1 MTLTAEQSRA
11 LVDAIATAP
20 SSVALADLRLEARRA
35 GLFDVGGGFVEV
47 LMGLREYRLSQLAVG
62 EPDGR
67 AANVQTRSPGQ
78 LPASLLTR
86 PPQIA

>member
-1 MTLTAEQSRA
+1 MTLNAEQSRA
-11 LVDAIATAP
+11 LVDAIAAAP

-35 GLFDVGGGFVEV
+35 GLFDAGGGFLEV

-67 AANVQTRSPGQ
+67 AANGETRSPDQ
-78 LPASLLTR
+78 LPASLLNR
-86 PPQIA
+86 PTQIA